1 MYGNYLFWCWW
12 LMFPFC
18 IFGSRIPEVHSCID
32 VHMDVCTQGTRKAT
46 RKSQSETQMQS
57 SHTSSRTNTN
67 CWKTHNHTT
76 SLPFSPQTDGARF
89 NRGLDKR
96 FYCRRTVCGADS
108 QSGKHILVH
117 IESPLLSLPNKYVGR
132 GAGEGVGAWEEMEE
146 VSKRHRGRERE
157 KTATSEPLMS
167 SELLTSV
174 LLRKFPIASN
184 VVKMY
189 RRVLFFSNWSIP
201 SFRSCRGSAT
211 SWKTMNMQ
219 SGNTLP
225 IHANSFCSSPLI
237 RMCSK

>member
-1 MYGNYLFWCWW
+1 
-12 LMFPFC
+12 
-18 IFGSRIPEVHSCID
+18 
-32 VHMDVCTQGTRKAT
+32 MDVCTQGTRKAT
-46 RKSQSETQMQS
+46 RKSQSKTQMQS
-57 SHTSSRTNTN
+57 SHTSSRTNT
-67 CWKTHNHTT
+67 T
-76 SLPFSPQTDGARF
+76 SLPFSSQTDGARF

-117 IESPLLSLPNKYVGR
+117 IESSLLSLPNKYVGR

-157 KTATSEPLMS
+157 KTATSEPFMS

-174 LLRKFPIASN
+174 LLRKFPMASN

-211 SWKTMNMQ
+211 S
-219 SGNTLP
+219 
-225 IHANSFCSSPLI
+225 
-237 RMCSK
+237 

>member
-1 MYGNYLFWCWW
+1 
-12 LMFPFC
+12 MFPFC

-32 VHMDVCTQGTRKAT
+32 IHMDVCTQGTRKAT
-46 RKSQSETQMQS
+46 RKSQSETQMLS
-57 SHTSSRTNTN
+57 SHTNSRTNTN

-76 SLPFSPQTDGARF
+76 SLPFSSQTDGARF

-157 KTATSEPLMS
+157 KTATSEPFMS

-174 LLRKFPIASN
+174 LLRKFPMASN

-211 SWKTMNMQ
+211 S
-219 SGNTLP
+219 
-225 IHANSFCSSPLI
+225 
-237 RMCSK
+237 